1 MDGMDPTV
9 AKSEKHC
16 GTRNQ
21 CQNCSP
27 NQGALSRLE
36 TLQRIEG
43 GKTAYTGWYAR
54 TLFFFP
60 VFRAHRPLSH
70 EREELVADAFI
81 SLVRQYS
88 ERIVHCRTSEMN
100 ASATRSALA
109 AVPSTWSKI
118 AK

>member
-70 EREELVADAFI
+70 ERDERVRHEFRACRPSFDMVEDRQHLFCEAFA
-81 SLVRQYS
+81 
-88 ERIVHCRTSEMN
+88 ET
-100 ASATRSALA
+100 
-109 AVPSTWSKI
+109 
-118 AK
+118 